1 MTNKLKVNFDI
12 TKIDWGKLGGYGLY
26 FYLSNDI
33 WKNYGNADAE
43 LTILLTDSR
52 EMCAL
57 NKKWRNKDIE
67 TNILAFPNFKE
78 QFSNKLHYIGDIA
91 LGYEIVFQEAK
102 ARDVPLLNHA
112 AHLVIH
118 GVLHLVGYSHESV
131 EDEFKMQKIE
141 TKVLK
146 EVGIPNPYAY

>member
-43 LTILLTDSR
+43 LSILLTDSS

-57 NKKWRNKDIE
+57 NKKWRNKNIE

-78 QFSNKLHYIGDIA
+78 QFSNKL
-91 LGYEIVFQEAK
+91 
-102 ARDVPLLNHA
+102 
-112 AHLVIH
+112 
-118 GVLHLVGYSHESV
+118 
-131 EDEFKMQKIE
+131 
-141 TKVLK
+141 
-146 EVGIPNPYAY
+146 